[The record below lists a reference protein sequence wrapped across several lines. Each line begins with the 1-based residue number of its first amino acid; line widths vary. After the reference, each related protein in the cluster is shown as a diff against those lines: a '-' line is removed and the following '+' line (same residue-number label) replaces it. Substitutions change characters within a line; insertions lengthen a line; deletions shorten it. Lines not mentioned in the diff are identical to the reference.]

1 MVELFKRKGKYD
13 FKGKESKSEEL
24 ANLDS
29 PTSNLIS
36 KDKKIE
42 QEEIEI
48 EKPIPDASLSVTE
61 DITEVEE
68 PTEIAPVPIIEVAE
82 EVPEDITPESLSV
95 PEKIVEILPSSQ
107 KMPTSRMSALEQIE
121 EDEEEDEEDLIVEDI
136 GNEDDLIVEDIDDHQ
151 FTDDLALYEMFQN
164 QINSDHEEEEEE
176 EEVIVRPKKVKKKKE
191 IPEEDKNL
199 IIHVVKSEEVNQ
211 EPIGKDGIEK
221 GLAAEIEDPDEND
234 QFPPVPPEYRN
245 AILSKAD
252 EKRMTKY
259 KTYFERGIL
268 DEEEYEEK
276 QLEVYSKYEKN
287 EIPILS
293 GEGDLMIGG
302 EDEEV
307 GIGGNDDEDEDE
319 LTIPSLPEEYKDII
333 LNSEDDEKLKKYQSY
348 FQKEI
353 LDDEEYLEKVNEIYS
368 KY

>member
-121 EDEEEDEEDLIVEDI
+121 EDEEEDEE
-136 GNEDDLIVEDIDDHQ
+136 DLIVEDIDDHQ